1 MSKTLLDVEHEQKL
15 FELRIKWSKA
25 KEAEDEV
32 MMKVIER
39 MAKAVKIGAG
49 LEK

>member
-15 FELRIKWSKA
+15 FELRKKWSKA
-25 KEAEDEV
+25 KKQEDEV

-39 MAKAVKIGAG
+39 QVRALKISWG
-49 LEK
+49 EK